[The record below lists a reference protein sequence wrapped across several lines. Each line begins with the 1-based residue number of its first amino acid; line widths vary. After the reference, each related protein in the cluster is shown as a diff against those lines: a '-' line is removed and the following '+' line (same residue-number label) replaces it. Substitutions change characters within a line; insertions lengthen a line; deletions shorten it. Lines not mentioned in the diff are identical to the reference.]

1 LRVRGV
7 RGGMAP
13 CTSSMVVRAI
23 PCEVVVLVLLLVAL
37 GFVAVVIGV
46 NFGWF
51 WVLGPLASYA
61 MLRWLIASLRVLVTD
76 ARHLDDE
83 SADPRPVGP
92 DERTLFWCEECG
104 TEVLLLVRG
113 TSRAPSHCG
122 QRMHERT
129 EILS

>member
-1 LRVRGV
+1 
-7 RGGMAP
+7 M
-13 CTSSMVVRAI
+13 I
-23 PCEVVVLVLLLVAL
+23 LLLIPLAA
-37 GFVAVVIGV
+37 VAVVIGT
-46 NFGWF
+46 NFGWQ
-51 WVLGPLASYA
+51 WVLAPLLGLFL
-61 MLRWLIASLRVLVTD
+61 LRWLLGSLRALVTD
-76 ARHLDDE
+76 ARHLE
-83 SADPRPVGP
+83 AQQSTPEAVNS